1 MTRRSNEVK
10 TLKELELILQN
21 IIPKQIISDGRVE
34 KVLQETMQ
42 KAVQEVVYDAYVPKS
57 YKRRGSLGGLGDP
70 RLMQITEAMMQGN
83 TFVILFENLAKGN
96 DTLEGK
102 YLSETIENGI
112 KENWSR
118 QGEWSNPRPFVK
130 EVTTR
135 ITNNPQPLIEAV
147 KSAFVKVGFRVR

>member
-1 MTRRSNEVK
+1 MARKSNEVK

-70 RLMQITEAMMQGN
+70 RLMQITEAITSGN
-83 TFVILFENLAKGN
+83 EFMILFENLAKGQ
-96 DTLEGK
+96 DSLDGK
-102 YLSETIENGI
+102 YISETIENGI
-112 KENWSR
+112 ASNWYKEGVWS
-118 QGEWSNPRPFVK
+118 EPRPFVRDVMNK
-130 EVTTR
+130 
-135 ITNNPQPLIEAV
+135 IMINPTPLIEAV
-147 KSAFVKVGFRVR
+147 KLAFTKAGFKVR